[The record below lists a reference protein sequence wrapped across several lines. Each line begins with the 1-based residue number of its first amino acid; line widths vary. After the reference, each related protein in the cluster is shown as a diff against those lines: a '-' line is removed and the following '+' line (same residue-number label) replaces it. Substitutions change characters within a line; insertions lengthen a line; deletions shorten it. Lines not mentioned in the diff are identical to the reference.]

1 MMEHHTLEQAENVI
15 DGCIREHNPAM
26 IYWHHKEYKWFYFL
40 SSDVTLIEQEMQILI
55 MQIKSGTI
63 VNVSKGLV
71 VDVKGTQLY
80 PVEVEFKNTQCA
92 DYFLLA
98 KKGLTHH
105 LYMTPYFFRS
115 EMKRD
120 EIFDFLINHGK

>member
-1 MMEHHTLEQAENVI
+1 
-15 DGCIREHNPAM
+15 
-26 IYWHHKEYKWFYFL
+26 
-40 SSDVTLIEQEMQILI
+40 MQILI

-92 DYFLLA
+92 DFFLLA

-120 EIFDFLINHGK
+120 EIFHFLINHGK